1 MSGKRRQVHWSMEA
15 RDLVAEHLV
24 SRCNT
29 SDDPGSERAATRT
42 LISKLV
48 ELTGNPRDA
57 CYRFVRRFGIAAR
70 EDYRGWTKAEQEQL
84 LDLIVLHPPSEVAK
98 TMRRSIRSIRSML
111 HKLGSCARTGRNW
124 FTKFSLA
131 SALHTR
137 ADEVQKWIDQ
147 GWLKARLVDT
157 GRLKKVIIDPDDF
170 AQFCKRYR
178 DAAIGRRFNA
188 ERLEFL
194 RSFVFSPSHGDWRPG
209 EGTKEEQIAL
219 KAKSEASKQ
228 TKECK
233 GSGSSCTVTA

>member
-1 MSGKRRQVHWSMEA
+1 MSRKRRQVLWSMEA

-24 SRCNT
+24 SRCNIA
-29 SDDPGSERAATRT
+29 DDPRSECAATRT

-57 CYRFVRRFGIAAR
+57 CYRFVRHLGIAAR

-84 LDLIVLHPPSEVAK
+84 LDLIVLHPPAEVAR

-111 HKLGSCARTGRNW
+111 HKLGSSARTGRNW

-170 AQFCKRYR
+170 AQFCKQYR
-178 DAAIGRRFNA
+178 DAVIGRRFNS
-188 ERLEFL
+188 ERLDFL
-194 RSFVFSPSHGDWRPG
+194 QSFVFSPTHADWRPG
-209 EGTKEEQIAL
+209 NGNKEERTAL
-219 KAKSEASKQ
+219 KAQAEVSPKIKACE
-228 TKECK
+228 
-233 GSGSSCTVTA
+233 GSGSRCSVNA